1 MDIDKDELLI
11 KIKDTLK
18 SEVTPISFNTWIS
31 TLGIQ
36 KIENDNI
43 VFTALS
49 DYQKDFIENRFRD
62 LLFNTLKYITN
73 KDYTFS
79 VIDLSDKKNT
89 KSTSEIIKD
98 NSSNVSDTEIEY
110 NHQTLNPKYTFETF
124 VVGNNNRFAHAA
136 ALAVGNEPRKII

>member
-49 DYQKDFIENRFRD
+49 DYQKDFID
-62 LLFNTLKYITN
+62 
-73 KDYTFS
+73 S
-79 VIDLSDKKNT
+79 VIYYSIL
-89 KSTSEIIKD
+89 
-98 NSSNVSDTEIEY
+98 
-110 NHQTLNPKYTFETF
+110 
-124 VVGNNNRFAHAA
+124 
-136 ALAVGNEPRKII
+136 